1 MRLDVVST
9 VNDPG
14 VPGKTGDDRAGF
26 DAAAGTAWVLDGATD
41 VTDLRPFP
49 ACESGAAWIAEA
61 LSDRLMQAP
70 QSGEAPEAYFASV
83 LADVR
88 QRAEAESQ
96 IPLDKLPGEALPIAS
111 GIWMWLQGEEA
122 VFVFMGDCMA
132 LIRSGAGVRLIGHA
146 EKAEDET
153 AAARRVMALT
163 QEERMGWLRQSR
175 RLSNEVGSAFGLGPA
190 VAGNLHIERTAL
202 KPGDDICLMSDGLY
216 RLISPY
222 ATHDLESL
230 MADLSEKGLLALV
243 RMLRDFENAP
253 DGDIPRIK
261 RRDDASAVYVR
272 LLAAV

>member
-61 LSDRLMQAP
+61 LSDRLMQGP
-70 QSGEAPEAYFASV
+70 QSGETPEAYFASV

-88 QRAEAESQ
+88 QRAEAESRL
-96 IPLDKLPGEALPIAS
+96 PLDKLPGEALPIAS
-111 GIWMWLQGEEA
+111 GMWMWLQGDEA
-122 VFVFMGDCMA
+122 VFVYMGDCMA
-132 LIRSGAGVRLIGHA
+132 LVRSGAGVRLIGQA

-153 AAARRVMALT
+153 AAARRMLALT
-163 QEERMGWLRQSR
+163 PEERMGWLRQSR
-175 RLSNEVGSAFGLGPA
+175 RLSNELGTAFGLGPDCA
-190 VAGNLHIERTAL
+190 QNLKLAHATL
-202 KPGDDICLMSDGLY
+202 QPGDEICLMSDGLY

-222 ATHDLESL
+222 ATHTLESL
-230 MADLSEKGLLALV
+230 MADLSEKGLLALI
-243 RMLRDFENAP
+243 RALRDFESAP

-261 RRDDASAVYVR
+261 RRDDASAVYLR
-272 LLAAV
+272 TGL

>member
-1 MRLDVVST
+1 MKLEAVST

-49 ACESGAAWIAEA
+49 ACESGAAWIAQA
-61 LSDRLMQAP
+61 LSDRLVQGPSA
-70 QSGEAPEAYFASV
+70 GETPEAYFAAV

-88 QRAEAESQ
+88 QRAEAESK
-96 IPLDKLPGEALPIAS
+96 IPLEKLPGEALPIAS
-111 GIWMWLQGEEA
+111 GIWMWLQGDEA

-132 LIRSGAGVRLIGHA
+132 LVRSGPDVRLIGHA

-163 QEERMGWLRQSR
+163 AEERMGWLRQSR
-175 RLSNEVGSAFGLGPA
+175 RLSNELGRGFGLGPE
-190 VAGNLHIERTAL
+190 VAGNLHIERTGL
-202 KPGDDICLMSDGLY
+202 KPDDEVCLMSDGLY

-222 ATHDLESL
+222 ATHDRESL
-230 MADLSEKGLLALV
+230 MADLSEKGLPALIRV
-243 RMLRDFENAP
+243 LRDFENTP
-253 DGDIPRIK
+253 HEDIPRIK
-261 RRDDASAVYVR
+261 RRDDASAVY
-272 LLAAV
+272 LKIET

>member
-61 LSDRLMQAP
+61 LSDRLMQGP
-70 QSGEAPEAYFASV
+70 QSGETPEAYFASV

-88 QRAEAESQ
+88 QRAEAESR
-96 IPLDKLPGEALPIAS
+96 IPLDRLPGEALPIAS
-111 GIWMWLQGEEA
+111 GMWMWLQGDEA
-122 VFVFMGDCMA
+122 VFVYMGDCMA
-132 LIRSGAGVRLIGHA
+132 LVRSGAGVRLIGQA

-153 AAARRVMALT
+153 AAARRMLALT
-163 QEERMGWLRQSR
+163 PEERMGWLRQSR
-175 RLSNEVGSAFGLGPA
+175 RLSNELGTAFGLGPDCA
-190 VAGNLHIERTAL
+190 QNLKLAHATL
-202 KPGDDICLMSDGLY
+202 QPGDEICLMSDGLY

-222 ATHDLESL
+222 ATHTLESL
-230 MADLSEKGLLALV
+230 MADLSEKGLLALI
-243 RMLRDFENAP
+243 RALRDFESAP

-261 RRDDASAVYVR
+261 RRDDASAVYLR
-272 LLAAV
+272 TGL

>member
-14 VPGKTGDDRAGF
+14 VPGNTGDDRAGF

-61 LSDRLMQAP
+61 LSDRLMQGP
-70 QSGEAPEAYFASV
+70 QSGETPEAYFASV

-88 QRAEAESQ
+88 QRAEAESR

-111 GIWMWLQGEEA
+111 GMWMWLQGDEA
-122 VFVFMGDCMA
+122 VFVHMGDCMA
-132 LIRSGAGVRLIGHA
+132 LVRSGAGVRLIGQA

-153 AAARRVMALT
+153 AAARRMLALT
-163 QEERMGWLRQSR
+163 PEERMGWLRQSR
-175 RLSNEVGSAFGLGPA
+175 RLSNELGTAFGLGPDC
-190 VAGNLHIERTAL
+190 AGNLKIAHATL
-202 KPGDDICLMSDGLY
+202 KPGDEICLMSDGLY

-222 ATHDLESL
+222 ATHSAESL
-230 MADLSEKGLLALV
+230 MTDLADKGLLALI
-243 RMLRDFENAP
+243 RALRDFESAP

-261 RRDDASAVYVR
+261 RRDDASAVY
-272 LLAAV
+272 LKILA